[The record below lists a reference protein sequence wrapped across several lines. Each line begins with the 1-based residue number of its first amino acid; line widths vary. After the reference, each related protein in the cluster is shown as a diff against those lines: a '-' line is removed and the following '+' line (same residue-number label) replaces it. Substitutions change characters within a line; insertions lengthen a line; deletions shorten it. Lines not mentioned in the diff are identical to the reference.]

1 MNISNLMTNDLFLD
15 DLERRAFRYFF
26 DMAHPQTG
34 LIPDRAK
41 ADGSNPGD
49 MASIAAVGFGLTA
62 LAIGA
67 ERGWESRSACQAHA
81 ERVLRA
87 LWRDVPHEH
96 GFFFH
101 FVDMRTAARGWNCEA
116 SSIDTALGCFEGW
129 WRNWRKL
136 FTGGWTGLG

>member
-67 ERGWESRSACQAHA
+67 ERGWE
-81 ERVLRA
+81 
-87 LWRDVPHEH
+87 
-96 GFFFH
+96 
-101 FVDMRTAARGWNCEA
+101 
-116 SSIDTALGCFEGW
+116 
-129 WRNWRKL
+129 
-136 FTGGWTGLG
+136 